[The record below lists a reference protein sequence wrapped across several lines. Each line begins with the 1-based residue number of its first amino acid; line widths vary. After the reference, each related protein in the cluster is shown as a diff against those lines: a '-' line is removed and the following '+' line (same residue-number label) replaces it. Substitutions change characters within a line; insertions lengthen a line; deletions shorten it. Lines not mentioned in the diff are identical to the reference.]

1 MKATLRAIDDYAGRR
16 QQAWPSIQTLA
27 KSVGASPR
35 TIKRAIAGLA
45 AHGVLCIQKRRN
57 ESGVVGN
64 RYAIVWSELAIRVER
79 AKRSSATALAQP
91 ADQAGRSSTAARDP
105 EEADRRATNRPTE
118 GPNDGE
124 RGANL
129 SKRGANLAPAWGQF
143 GPQSPQGSAQELLLL
158 AAADVDCDQDW
169 TEVAAEM
176 RRLGVWSGAAR
187 AAVRAAKAHGLHAGD
202 ARGAI
207 EHYCSRPGA
216 FAPGA
221 LAYWVRTAYP
231 GDPPDQGWPEPRV
244 VVDEAA
250 AQKRRRQQAGEFAQQ
265 RQAAE
270 RERAETARLER
281 ECGPRLDALDAAAVA
296 TLAERVLD
304 AGMLAWW
311 RSRPRDGTVR
321 QLLLEALDLEP
332 TP

>member
-1 MKATLRAIDDYAGRR
+1 
-16 QQAWPSIQTLA
+16 
-27 KSVGASPR
+27 
-35 TIKRAIAGLA
+35 
-45 AHGVLCIQKRRN
+45 
-57 ESGVVGN
+57 
-64 RYAIVWSELAIRVER
+64 
-79 AKRSSATALAQP
+79 
-91 ADQAGRSSTAARDP
+91 
-105 EEADRRATNRPTE
+105 
-118 GPNDGE
+118 
-124 RGANL
+124 
-129 SKRGANLAPAWGQF
+129 
-143 GPQSPQGSAQELLLL
+143 
-158 AAADVDCDQDW
+158 
-169 TEVAAEM
+169 M

-216 FAPGA
+216 FAAGA
-221 LAYWVRTAYP
+221 LCYWVRTAYP
-231 GDPPDQGWPEPRV
+231 GDPPDQGWPEPRR

-250 AQKRRRQQAGEFAQQ
+250 AQQRRRQQAGEFAQQ
-265 RQAAE
+265 RQEAE

-321 QLLLEALDLEP
+321 QLLLEALDQERSP
-332 TP
+332 